1 MLENGDGRGSGGHNG
16 FTFVLTNVG
25 KEEIV
30 LLDVVLMTDEMSL
43 FCFIDE

>member
-16 FTFVLTNVG
+16 FTFVLTNVA

-30 LLDVVLMTDEMSL
+30 FVNV
-43 FCFIDE
+43 